1 METKISQKKG
11 LPPGTLMHI
20 GKKKSEHSEITVY
33 HYNEETFNE
42 VKQRQIEK
50 IPLTNDASLVTWLNL
65 DGIHN
70 IEMVEAIGKQYQL
83 HALSLEDVLNTNH
96 RPKVEFYQNYL
107 LFTLKM
113 LGIHPSGN
121 KLVVEQVSFTLGKDF
136 LISFQEQEGD
146 VFNAVRDRIK
156 LAKGKIRQ
164 TKVDYL
170 LYALIDAVVDN
181 YFYIIEHFSDV
192 IESLE
197 EKVLTQPDESVL
209 IEIQHIKKQFIKLRR
224 SIYPLREAISSLIK
238 DDANLIEDDTL
249 KYLRD
254 VYDHCIHIIE
264 SIESQRDVISG
275 LKDLYISELSNRMN
289 NTMKVLTIIATIFI
303 PLTFIAGI
311 YGMNFESLPELK
323 WKWGYPLVWM
333 VMLII
338 TIGMF
343 VYFKRKK
350 WL

>member
-1 METKISQKKG
+1 M
-11 LPPGTLMHI
+11 
-20 GKKKSEHSEITVY
+20 
-33 HYNEETFNE
+33 
-42 VKQRQIEK
+42 
-50 IPLTNDASLVTWLNL
+50 
-65 DGIHN
+65 
-70 IEMVEAIGKQYQL
+70 
-83 HALSLEDVLNTNH
+83 
-96 RPKVEFYQNYL
+96 
-107 LFTLKM
+107 
-113 LGIHPSGN
+113 
-121 KLVVEQVSFTLGKDF
+121 
-136 LISFQEQEGD
+136 
-146 VFNAVRDRIK
+146 
-156 LAKGKIRQ
+156 
-164 TKVDYL
+164 
-170 LYALIDAVVDN
+170 YALIDAVVDN

-311 YGMNFESLPELK
+311 YGMNFESMPELK